1 VSRFRNERKPRSKF
15 ESKLFAAPN
24 VHAGKLSPIHLA
36 AMPHF
41 YDLDDPLIV
50 VHRVKNSVIALTDA
64 IDVISKEL
72 FATLRSRV
80 GRQAVD
86 PMDNPA
92 KVSFRNA
99 AKFFLG
105 AALDAQAI

>member
-1 VSRFRNERKPRSKF
+1 
-15 ESKLFAAPN
+15 
-24 VHAGKLSPIHLA
+24 
-36 AMPHF
+36 MPHF

-64 IDVISKEL
+64 IDVVSKEL

-86 PMDNPA
+86 SIDYPA

>member
-1 VSRFRNERKPRSKF
+1 VNCPRDEPKHLSKF

-24 VHAGKLSPIHLA
+24 AHAGKLSPIHLA

-50 VHRVKNSVIALTDA
+50 VHRIKNPVIALTDA
-64 IDVISKEL
+64 IDVISEEL
-72 FATLRSRV
+72 LATLRSRV

-86 PMDNPA
+86 SIDNPA